1 MMDTNHWVDA
11 APFRRHVRW
20 LIGATGLSWR
30 LIAAHADVAPR
41 AVRTLLHGRP
51 HTGKP
56 VDRIHIDI
64 ARALMGLDLDDLVS
78 ADDRETCAGDAR
90 TLFATLMTLGYS
102 PNQLSIW
109 LTAGDLQVLS
119 NRWELWCS
127 AGTRARVQ
135 ACHDL
140 LTGHP
145 DRRPATQRAAPSR
158 ERHTQETAPGSAQP
172 AGVDGDS
179 GGSWIAPQRAALNV

>member
-64 ARALMGLDLDDLVS
+64 ARALMGLNLDDLVS

-90 TLFATLMTLGYS
+90 TLFATLLTLGYS

-109 LTAGDLQVLS
+109 LTAGDFQVLS

-135 ACHDL
+135 ASHDL

-145 DRRPATQRAAPSR
+145 DRRPATQRPAESATPRRRPRAAPSR
-158 ERHTQETAPGSAQP
+158 PGSTVTVVG
-172 AGVDGDS
+172 AGSLHS
-179 GGSWIAPQRAALNV
+179 GQR